1 VNPTPVSA
9 AHAWIAAANAQDA
22 DELVARSSPTIEIVG
37 PRGAV
42 QGTDVLRA
50 WLVRAGLTLTSR
62 RTFARDGRVV
72 LDQHAV
78 WRAPETGEVVG
89 EGVVASRF
97 MVEGEHVVTYERHDT
112 PAAALA
118 AAGLTEADHLPDAEA
133 EIRGWRAFH
142 RGQTSIR
149 YEELVDGAWEGFDIA
164 GDALMGRPYHAIYLP
179 TPDEWAALP
188 AWARDRRDEI
198 VARLRGAFREP
209 DYTYDEG

>member
-1 VNPTPVSA
+1 MNPTPVSV
-9 AHAWIAAANAQDA
+9 AHAWTAAANAQNA

-42 QGTDVLRA
+42 RGTDVLRD
-50 WLVRAGLTLTSR
+50 WLERAGLTLTNR

-78 WRAPETGEVVG
+78 WRAPETGETVG
-89 EGVVASRF
+89 EADIASRF
-97 MVEGEHVVTYERHDT
+97 VVEGEHVITYERHDT

-133 EIRGWRAFH
+133 LVRGWRTFH
-142 RGQTSIR
+142 HGPTRIR
-149 YEELVDGAWEGFDIA
+149 YEEWMDGAWEGFDVD
-164 GDALMGRPYHAIYLP
+164 GEALMGRPYHAISLP

-188 AWARDRRDEI
+188 TWAHGRRDEI
-198 VARLRGAFREP
+198 VARIRGAFREP
-209 DYTYDEG
+209 DYTYE